1 MLLQSRPKQQKQE
14 VCSMSTL
21 QEKQLQFN
29 PHLVMSN
36 DGGQLSND
44 SGLLLLFEFF
54 HKIKFKE
61 LVNELLHIDDSR
73 NYCTHDYID
82 LLCRFLC
89 S

>member
-1 MLLQSRPKQQKQE
+1 
-14 VCSMSTL
+14 MSTL

>member
-1 MLLQSRPKQQKQE
+1 
-14 VCSMSTL
+14 MSTL

-54 HKIKFKE
+54 IRSSSKSW
-61 LVNELLHIDDSR
+61 LTS
-73 NYCTHDYID
+73 YCILTIQETIVHMTILIY
-82 LLCRFLC
+82 LCKFLC